1 MARREG
7 HRPRLALLP
16 PHSESSITCKIDAK
30 PVFIK
35 LIPTQIQALGGES
48 GRPRLP
54 FPEGVHQTQD
64 RLHSFSYPWWQLAQ
78 LCNPRAQ
85 SSVVRARVRTTAWLL
100 HSCWR
105 EGMERGAPQWLS
117 AAVSGPRCSRPLC
130 VARRPFL
137 LGYYHENT
145 NQVAISCLKFG
156 LLMPGLVHFVQ
167 AFC

>member
-64 RLHSFSYPWWQLAQ
+64 RLHSFYPWWQLAQ

-85 SSVVRARVRTTAWLL
+85 STVWSVPELGQQLGCSTAAEEKGWN
-100 HSCWR
+100 
-105 EGMERGAPQWLS
+105 
-117 AAVSGPRCSRPLC
+117 
-130 VARRPFL
+130 VALPN
-137 LGYYHENT
+137 G
-145 NQVAISCLKFG
+145 
-156 LLMPGLVHFVQ
+156 
-167 AFC
+167 